1 MTNIN
6 NPPNH
11 VAIIM
16 DGNRRWAKQKDLD
29 AVKGHEAGIKTLV
42 SVAKAASDLKIKFL
56 TLFSFSKENW
66 NRPLTEVSQLMI
78 LMKTFSGEYLKDINK
93 YNIKIKVIGDM
104 EDLGSQQKSIINKVQ
119 EETKNNSG
127 LLLLAA
133 FNYSGR
139 NDLKRAI
146 DKILCDIES
155 QKIKSNQLTELL
167 VSDYL
172 DTALIPDPDLI
183 IRTGGEKRLSNFL
196 LWQCA
201 YSEFVFYETLWPD
214 FSDALLKD
222 ALDQYHS
229 RERRFG
235 SSV

>member
-1 MTNIN
+1 
-6 NPPNH
+6 
-11 VAIIM
+11 
-16 DGNRRWAKQKDLD
+16 
-29 AVKGHEAGIKTLV
+29 
-42 SVAKAASDLKIKFL
+42 
-56 TLFSFSKENW
+56 
-66 NRPLTEVSQLMI
+66 
-78 LMKTFSGEYLKDINK
+78 MKTFSGEYLKDINK

-104 EDLGSQQKSIINKVQ
+104 EDLGSQQKNIINKVQ

-146 DKILCDIES
+146 DKILCDIEN

-214 FSDALLKD
+214 FNDALLKD

>member
-66 NRPLTEVSQLMI
+66 NRPLSEVSQLMI

-93 YNIKIKVIGDM
+93 YNIKIKVIGDI
-104 EDLGSQQKSIINKVQ
+104 EDLGSQQKNIINKVQ

-146 DKILCDIES
+146 DKILCDIC
-155 QKIKSNQLTELL
+155 LL
-167 VSDYL
+167 YTSPSPRD
-172 DTALIPDPDLI
+172 
-183 IRTGGEKRLSNFL
+183 S
-196 LWQCA
+196 
-201 YSEFVFYETLWPD
+201 
-214 FSDALLKD
+214 
-222 ALDQYHS
+222 
-229 RERRFG
+229 
-235 SSV
+235 

>member
-42 SVAKAASDLKIKFL
+42 SVAKAASDLKVKFL

-93 YNIKIKVIGDM
+93 HNIKIKVI
-104 EDLGSQQKSIINKVQ
+104 I
-119 EETKNNSG
+119 
-127 LLLLAA
+127 
-133 FNYSGR
+133 
-139 NDLKRAI
+139 
-146 DKILCDIES
+146 
-155 QKIKSNQLTELL
+155 
-167 VSDYL
+167 
-172 DTALIPDPDLI
+172 
-183 IRTGGEKRLSNFL
+183 
-196 LWQCA
+196 
-201 YSEFVFYETLWPD
+201 
-214 FSDALLKD
+214 
-222 ALDQYHS
+222 
-229 RERRFG
+229 
-235 SSV
+235 

>member
-1 MTNIN
+1 MTNKN
-6 NPPNH
+6 TPPNH

-16 DGNRRWAKQKDLD
+16 DGNRRWAKQKNLD

-42 SVAKAASDLKIKFL
+42 SIAKNASDLKIKYL

-66 NRPLTEVSQLMI
+66 NRPLNEVSQLMI

-93 YNIKIKVIGDM
+93 YNIKIKVIGDI
-104 EDLGSQQKSIINKVQ
+104 EDLGFQQKSIIFKVQ
-119 EETKNNSG
+119 EETKNNTG

-139 NDLKRAI
+139 NDLIRAI
-146 DKILCDIES
+146 DKILYDIDN
-155 QKIKSNQLTELL
+155 QVIANNQLTESL

-172 DTALIPDPDLI
+172 DTAFIPDPDLI

-214 FSDALLKD
+214 FSDVLLKD

-229 RERRFG
+229 RERRYG

>member
-6 NPPNH
+6 NPLNH

-42 SVAKAASDLKIKFL
+42 SVAKAASVLKIKFL

-93 YNIKIKVIGDM
+93 YNIKIKVIGDIQG
-104 EDLGSQQKSIINKVQ
+104 LGSQQKNIIYKVQ
-119 EETKNNSG
+119 EETKNNTG

-146 DKILCDIES
+146 DKILYDID
-155 QKIKSNQLTELL
+155 KRIITSNQLTESL

-229 RERRFG
+229 RERRYG